1 MKKKQNQG
9 FSKEWENLYKKSI
22 HSPIWPWSD
31 LVSYVN
37 IYCKSIFNFK
47 KVLEIGCGSGANIPF
62 FESRGNQ
69 YFGIDGSNI
78 VIKRLKKRFPKLKN
92 NLLSSDFTKE
102 INFNKV
108 FDVVIDRGSSI
119 HNTKVNIDKYLKLLL
134 KKLRKGSIYIGVDL
148 FSSDHSAANLGK
160 YVDRYTR
167 TKINTNQF
175 RGAGKVHF
183 FTKKSLIQLF
193 VSNGFKILSLEHT
206 KKKIIVGKERINNC
220 TFNIVAKK
228 L

>member
-1 MKKKQNQG
+1 MNKKKNQG
-9 FSKEWENLYKKSI
+9 FGKEWEKLYKKSI
-22 HSPIWPWSD
+22 HSPVWPWSD
-31 LVSYVN
+31 VVSYMN

-62 FESRGNQ
+62 FQTRGNQ
-69 YFGIDGSNI
+69 YFGIDGSKI
-78 VIKRLKKRFPKLKN
+78 IIRKLKKKFPKLKN
-92 NLLSSDFTKE
+92 NLVASDFTKE

-119 HNTKVNIDKYLKLLL
+119 HNTSINIDRCLKLLV
-134 KKLRKGSIYIGVDL
+134 KKLRIGGFYIGVDL
-148 FSSDHSAANLGK
+148 FSSDHTAAKLGK
-160 YVDRYTR
+160 HVDKFTR
-167 TKINTNQF
+167 TNIDINQF

-183 FTKKSLIQLF
+183 FSKKSLIQLF
-193 VSNGFKILSLEHT
+193 VSNGFEILTLEHT
-206 KKKIIVGKERINNC
+206 QKKIIIGKEKINNC